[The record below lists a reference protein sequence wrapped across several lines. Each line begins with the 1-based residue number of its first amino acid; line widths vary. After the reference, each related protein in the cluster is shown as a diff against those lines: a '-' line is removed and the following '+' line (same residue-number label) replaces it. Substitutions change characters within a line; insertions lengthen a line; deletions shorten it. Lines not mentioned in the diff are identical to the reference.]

1 MSQQG
6 SLPEDRKYRRKLLRL
21 LSAATFFEGYDNYV
35 LSFVL
40 AGTLASLG
48 GTESEAGSLRAIVS
62 IGTVL
67 SFALAAQ
74 ADRLGRK
81 RLLLITIAGYTLAT
95 AATAFAPSLAF
106 IALTQGIAQ
115 IFIGAE
121 WAVAVTMVVEEF
133 PANERGRG
141 LGIVTSMQTFG
152 AIAVGILGFAGLG
165 GIGIF
170 GPDEGWRAYYLVGIL
185 PLALI
190 AFGRRGLRES
200 ERHAAVRTDAA
211 LDHVSIW
218 EPWKPQFRR
227 ILIPIGL
234 AQFLR
239 FTAVSA
245 AAFWWAFYAQEER
258 GMSEALSGLF
268 LAASGLV
275 GAIGFFVAGRLGDRL
290 GRRPTFI
297 LYMLGAL
304 ATGVATFNIASPW
317 LMLPFFCLSIFF
329 GLGSVAIT
337 SAMATEPFPTYVRS
351 RASAWNRN
359 AVEVVGGIVGAW
371 FVGYA
376 GDRVTGSI
384 GTIGGAMTVLLAVT
398 VPLCVFIAW
407 RFIPETKGRDLVAQD
422 AAVSA
427 AAAGPSGLGA

>member
-1 MSQQG
+1 MSA
-6 SLPEDRKYRRKLLRL
+6 PDERRYRRKLLRL

-48 GTESEAGSLRAIVS
+48 GTEAQAGSLRAIVS
-62 IGTVL
+62 VGTVL

-81 RLLLITIAGYTLAT
+81 RLLLITVAGYTLAT
-95 AATAFAPSLAF
+95 AATALAPSLAF
-106 IALTQGIAQ
+106 VALTQGIAQ

-133 PANERGRG
+133 PTEERGRG

-165 GIGIF
+165 EVSFF
-170 GPDEGWRAYYLVGIL
+170 GVGEGWRAYYVVGIL
-185 PLALI
+185 PLILI
-190 AFGRRGLRES
+190 GVGRRGLRES
-200 ERHAAVRTDAA
+200 ERHAAVRADAG

-227 ILIPIGL
+227 ILIPVGL

-258 GMSEALSGLF
+258 GMSEQSTGLF
-268 LAASGLV
+268 LAVSGLV
-275 GAIGFFVAGRLGDRL
+275 GALGFFLAGRLGDRI

-297 LYMLGAL
+297 LYMAGAL
-304 ATGVATFNIASPW
+304 VTGIATFNIVAP
-317 LMLPFFCLSIFF
+317 MVMFPFFCLSIFF

-371 FVGYA
+371 LVGYL
-376 GDRVTGSI
+376 GDRATGAI
-384 GTIGGAMTVLLAVT
+384 GTIGGAMTLLLVLT
-398 VPLCVFIAW
+398 VPLAILITW

-422 AAVSA
+422 AAVA
-427 AAAGPSGLGA
+427 TAH

>member
-1 MSQQG
+1 MNA
-6 SLPEDRKYRRKLLRL
+6 PDDRRYRRKLLRL

-40 AGTLASLG
+40 APTLAALG
-48 GTESEAGSLRAIVS
+48 GSESEAGGLRAIVS
-62 IGTVL
+62 VGTVL

-95 AATAFAPSLAF
+95 VATAAAPSLAF
-106 IALTQGIAQ
+106 VALTQGIAQ

-133 PANERGRG
+133 PADERGRG

-152 AIAVGILGFAGLG
+152 AIAVGILGFAGLN
-165 GIGIF
+165 
-170 GPDEGWRAYYLVGIL
+170 DTALGWRSFYLVGII
-185 PLALI
+185 PLILI

-200 ERHAAVRTDAA
+200 ERHEAVRGDTG

-245 AAFWWAFYAQEER
+245 AAFWWAFYAQEET
-258 GMSEALSGLF
+258 GMSVATSGLF

-275 GAIGFFVAGRLGDRL
+275 GAIGFFVAGRLGDRF
-290 GRRPTFI
+290 GRRPTFMA
-297 LYMLGAL
+297 YMVGAL
-304 ATGVATFNIASPW
+304 VTGIATFNIANHL

-371 FVGYA
+371 IVGVL
-376 GDRVTGSI
+376 GDHATGALGSI
-384 GTIGGAMTVLLAVT
+384 GAAMTLLLVVT
-398 VPLCVFIAW
+398 VPLAVLITW

-422 AAVSA
+422 AAVA
-427 AAAGPSGLGA
+427 TAH